1 MELASPITIYWD
13 LPPDAAEPSRLLG
26 IAADIIDCRP
36 LMVWITGTAPTL
48 PDGFEEVLERFRE
61 GSISVTLTIPR
72 SACDVSVRMLA
83 EQGGLRELFLAVNQA
98 DLLDSEEWNETAP
111 VGISFAVTSRSWR
124 ELPDLVHQCQGYGIT
139 RLVLPMQRLYGE
151 EPPFFL
157 TSREQQELAD
167 ALDAAGGTAGLTL
180 TIHDPFI
187 WRAFNPGVPFPQGGC
202 QAANT
207 MIVIA
212 PDGGV
217 YPCPSLPVRL
227 GTVGEAPLKEIVA
240 SSTKKEFR
248 QKLLEH
254 PGACRECA
262 EVAECRG
269 GCRGRAHVVHQS
281 LEGEDP
287 ACW

>member
-13 LPPDAAEPSRLLG
+13 LPPDAHEPSRLMG
-26 IAADIIDCRP
+26 IAADIVPCRP
-36 LMVWITGTAPTL
+36 LMVWITCTAPTL
-48 PDGFEEVLERFRE
+48 PDGLGAVLERFRE
-61 GSISVTLTIPR
+61 SSISVIITIALSTR
-72 SACDVSVRMLA
+72 DESVRALA
-83 EQGGLRELFLAVNQA
+83 GQGLVREFLLAVDHAGQ
-98 DLLDSEEWNETAP
+98 LDTGEWKGIAP
-111 VGISFAVTSRSWR
+111 VGISFAVTSRNWR
-124 ELPDLVHQCQGYGIT
+124 ELPDLMHQCPGYGIT
-139 RLVLPMQRLYGE
+139 RLVLPMQRLYGD

-167 ALDAAGGTAGLTL
+167 ALASAGGTSGLTL
-180 TIHDPFI
+180 TIHDPFL

-207 MIVIA
+207 MIAIA

-227 GTVGEAPLKEIVA
+227 GTVGEASLKEIIA
-240 SSTKKEFR
+240 SMAKKDVR
-248 QKLLEH
+248 QRLLEH
-254 PGACRECA
+254 PGACMACGD
-262 EVAECRG
+262 VAECRG
-269 GCRGRAHVVHQS
+269 GCRGRAYVVHQS